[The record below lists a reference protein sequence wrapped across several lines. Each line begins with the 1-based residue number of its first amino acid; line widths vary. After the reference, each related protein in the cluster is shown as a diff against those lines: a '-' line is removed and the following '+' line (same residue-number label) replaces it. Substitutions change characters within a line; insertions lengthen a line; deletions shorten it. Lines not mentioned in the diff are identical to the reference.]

1 MAIIL
6 LIHVQYISTPITS
19 QPTSRIYNVT
29 AHIPNK
35 HKKTSHTSS
44 TSTPKYTLLQRLV
57 IDRVG
62 VTVKKLIARQ
72 GKGFSSN
79 INELNATAV
88 PTVGF
93 LSALSTPFLCI
104 CKKNRHG

>member
-1 MAIIL
+1 M
-6 LIHVQYISTPITS
+6 
-19 QPTSRIYNVT
+19 
-29 AHIPNK
+29 
-35 HKKTSHTSS
+35 
-44 TSTPKYTLLQRLV
+44 
-57 IDRVG
+57 
-62 VTVKKLIARQ
+62 KKLIARQ